1 MNEIQIFNNSEFGSV
16 RTVEADGKILFCGK
30 DIASALGYSNTNDAL
45 SMHCKS
51 DGVVN
56 RYPIT
61 DSLGRSQ
68 KARFIPEGD
77 VYRLIVHSKLE
88 SAQKF
93 ETWVF
98 DEVLPSIRKHGLYA
112 IDELASNPDLLFEVV
127 TNYKAERE
135 ARLAA
140 EKQSNLLK
148 SEVKQLNHAIEY
160 DKVCD
165 WKVWNIFKKQLGYK
179 GNFKNLVEK
188 IPLIEG
194 EDFERKVMGYD
205 NYKTILISPNG
216 EEKLI
221 DYKENV
227 LDEI

>member
-1 MNEIQIFNNSEFGSV
+1 MNEIQIFNNLEFGSV
-16 RTVEADGKILFCGK
+16 RTVEAEGKILFCGSDAAK
-30 DIASALGYSNTNDAL
+30 ALGYKNPSKTLNT
-45 SMHCKS
+45 HCK
-51 DGVVN
+51 G
-56 RYPIT
+56 IT
-61 DSLGRSQ
+61 KRNTLTNGGNQELS
-68 KARFIPEGD
+68 FITEGD
-77 VYRLIVHSKLE
+77 VYRLITHSKLE

-135 ARLAA
+135 ARLVA

-165 WKVWNIFKKQLGYK
+165 WKVWNIFKK
-179 GNFKNLVEK
+179 
-188 IPLIEG
+188 
-194 EDFERKVMGYD
+194 
-205 NYKTILISPNG
+205 
-216 EEKLI
+216 
-221 DYKENV
+221 
-227 LDEI
+227 

>member
-16 RTVEADGKILFCGK
+16 RTVEADGKILFCGSDVAK
-30 DIASALGYSNTNDAL
+30 ALGYVKPNNAL
-45 SMHCKS
+45 NQHCKG
-51 DGVVN
+51 DTLKQGIIDN
-56 RYPIT
+56 
-61 DSLGRSQ
+61 LGRTQ
-68 KARFIPEGD
+68 QATFISEGD
-77 VYRLIVHSKLE
+77 VYRLIVNSKLE